1 MVNGVSMGA
10 AAQMGEPLRIE
21 MDPFAAGAAG
31 RHVGHPLQA
40 AFREIIHQIVLQ
52 TPLILVTGS
61 ASTGKTLLV
70 DMTERTCSE
79 KGLSVRRVDRGD
91 LLHLTLGRRSDV
103 LLVDEA
109 NAVAESMLEA
119 LLPKG
124 GEITA
129 TTTVFLGLPSFAHR
143 FAFSDV
149 RPVVIELTP
158 LPESDARSYL
168 LERAASAGLPNLFTT
183 EALDLIIDGS
193 AGSPRLLRSIASL
206 AFFGAASDGASQ
218 INLRYAASALVA
230 QGRSGVAKAGETA
243 LKLHRADEILI
254 DDQRAIEI
262 PSDTQ
267 KAAEGIGRLAFADGM
282 LAEDQ
287 KPIPI
292 PSHTQDPAE
301 VVGELACADGVLA
314 EDQKAIEIPSDTQKA
329 PEGIGR
335 LALADGMRTEDQKA
349 IEIPSDTQK
358 AAESIGELACADGVL
373 AEDQKAIQTPSHSQ
387 NPAEVVGELACADG
401 VLAED
406 QKAIQIPSHSQNP
419 AEVVGELACADGL
432 LAEHQKAVE
441 SPSDTQ
447 EAAESIGGLAHEGA
461 AAADD
466 QNAVETPLH
475 TQKPAESIGEVA
487 YGGGTLG
494 EHRGIPVP
502 SGVQALAESAWKS
515 RGDETPT
522 ESRNLGSDREQ
533 SNTRQYLSIGL
544 IGRIPRVAAASIVI
558 VAAALAIFT
567 ASILA
572 ERGPYFAKRLSSTP
586 ASVQAS
592 TRTLPATSSDEAAKA
607 AQAVPN
613 LRGAEAVILPEKE
626 NPNTIEA
633 AAKPVPK
640 ATAVNR
646 VARRPLTEEEKAA
659 VSRGLQELGLGE
671 LEAAVTRVEP
681 SESQR

>member
-1 MVNGVSMGA
+1 M
-10 AAQMGEPLRIE
+10 
-21 MDPFAAGAAG
+21 
-31 RHVGHPLQA
+31 
-40 AFREIIHQIVLQ
+40 
-52 TPLILVTGS
+52 PLILVTGS

-70 DMTERTCSE
+70 DMTERACSE

-401 VLAED
+401 
-406 QKAIQIPSHSQNP
+406 
-419 AEVVGELACADGL
+419 L

-592 TRTLPATSSDEAAKA
+592 TPTLPATSSDEAAKA